1 MQRCLVRV
9 CPLVV
14 MLAAACSAPPPP
26 ASSSSSSSASV
37 DGDAVWAQYRDA
49 AGKTALADVRGLR
62 AAGIVV
68 DPTDGANRRLQIE
81 AEAPARYRQRE
92 TPEAANGAGIRQLVG
107 FNGTIGWRAGNTKLA
122 GDGLSEDPAVRDRAI
137 TAAGRQNYVNFIAGV
152 SPLWLKEA
160 GFTLTTIGTIPDGE
174 DRGAVAVNISK
185 DGAELGRLMFDA
197 TTHLPRR
204 LVVSF
209 LRGIRPEG
217 GEYRIAFSDFRDAG
231 QGVQMP
237 HLISREQ
244 GGMTVQW
251 IINAYQLNPG
261 FPAGTF
267 EPPPPARR

>member
-1 MQRCLVRV
+1 
-9 CPLVV
+9 
-14 MLAAACSAPPPP
+14 MLAVACTAPPPA
-26 ASSSSSSSASV
+26 ASSSTSSTSSIE
-37 DGDAVWAQYRDA
+37 DGAVWERYRSA
-49 AGKTALADVRGLR
+49 AGKTALTDLR
-62 AAGIVV
+62 AFRVNGIVV

-92 TPEAANGAGIRQLVG
+92 TPEGSNGPGIRQLVG
-107 FNGTIGWRAGNTKLA
+107 YNGTLGWRAGNTKLA

-160 GFTLTTIGTIPDGE
+160 GFSLTTIGTIPDGE
-174 DRGAVAVNISK
+174 DRGAVAVNVSK
-185 DGAELGRLMFDA
+185 DGTELGRLVFDA

-217 GEYRIAFSDFRDAG
+217 GEYRIGFSDYRDVG
-231 QGVQMP
+231 QGVKLP

-251 IINAYQLNPG
+251 IISAYQVNPG
-261 FPAGTF
+261 FSAGTF
-267 EPPPPARR
+267 EPPPRNR